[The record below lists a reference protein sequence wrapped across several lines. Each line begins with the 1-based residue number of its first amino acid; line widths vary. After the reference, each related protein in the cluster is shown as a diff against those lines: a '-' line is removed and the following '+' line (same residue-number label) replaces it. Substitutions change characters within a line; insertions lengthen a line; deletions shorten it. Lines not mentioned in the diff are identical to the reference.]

1 MASTTK
7 RHSRRELLLR
17 RARKA
22 KWLKRTKGTPTR
34 KFPGGVYQPP
44 LTRTTI
50 VARSGHVPHVGEK
63 QRRKHENQRAKV

>member
-17 RARKA
+17 RTRRAE
-22 KWLKRTKGTPTR
+22 WLKRTKGTPTR
-34 KFPGGVYQPP
+34 ALPGGVYQPP

-63 QRRKHENQRAKV
+63 QKARLLP